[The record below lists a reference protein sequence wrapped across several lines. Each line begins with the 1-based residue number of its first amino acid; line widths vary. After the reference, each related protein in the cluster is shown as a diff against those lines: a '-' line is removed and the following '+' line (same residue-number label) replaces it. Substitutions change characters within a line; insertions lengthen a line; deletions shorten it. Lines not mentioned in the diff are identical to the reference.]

1 MNEQDLEIGGLYH
14 YITPRRIVF
23 FGPQGEIL
31 ISEKEDELI
40 QVNEPFVLLEIIRK
54 NLISTFRFKILSLK
68 GIVGYID
75 AKLEC
80 VLKFNGETT

>member
-40 QVNEPFVLLEIIRK
+40 QVNEPFVLLEIIRSDKK
-54 NLISTFRFKILSLK
+54 NTFRFKILSSK
-68 GIVGYID
+68 GIIGYID